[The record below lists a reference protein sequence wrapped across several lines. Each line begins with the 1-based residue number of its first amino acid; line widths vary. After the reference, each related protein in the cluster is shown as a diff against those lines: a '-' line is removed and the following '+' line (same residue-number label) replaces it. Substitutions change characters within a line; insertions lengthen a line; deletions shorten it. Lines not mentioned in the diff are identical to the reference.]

1 MTNILPLL
9 PIAAGQFFLP
19 QQLDRIPEP
28 DAVMDHQS
36 NVDDF
41 NSIMQTNVSISLCG
55 MIDLIGRLGI
65 DRKTSFA
72 IDLACGPGHFTLMI
86 AEHLGFEKVVGVDLS
101 ENMLEIAK
109 ENAEKAGMSDRV
121 SFVHGDVTDLA
132 SLFPSHS
139 ADLVTCTNSAHH
151 LPDGS
156 ALSKMLSEMD
166 RIAATTGRCAVMDL
180 VRLKTSWSVERYV
193 RAMGKDYKQHL
204 QTDFR
209 NSMFAAWT
217 CQEMRQACKESENR
231 NWGHF
236 SISPVPINQFL
247 FSFPKSEERTKLGEF
262 TWNNT
267 LPLEKRFLNDY
278 SKYEEAKLRS
288 FRNHRKIS

>member
-86 AEHLGFEKVVGVDLS
+86 AEHLLS
-101 ENMLEIAK
+101 LI
-109 ENAEKAGMSDRV
+109 
-121 SFVHGDVTDLA
+121 H
-132 SLFPSHS
+132 
-139 ADLVTCTNSAHH
+139 
-151 LPDGS
+151 
-156 ALSKMLSEMD
+156 
-166 RIAATTGRCAVMDL
+166 I
-180 VRLKTSWSVERYV
+180 
-193 RAMGKDYKQHL
+193 
-204 QTDFR
+204 
-209 NSMFAAWT
+209 
-217 CQEMRQACKESENR
+217 
-231 NWGHF
+231 
-236 SISPVPINQFL
+236 
-247 FSFPKSEERTKLGEF
+247 
-262 TWNNT
+262 
-267 LPLEKRFLNDY
+267 
-278 SKYEEAKLRS
+278 
-288 FRNHRKIS
+288 